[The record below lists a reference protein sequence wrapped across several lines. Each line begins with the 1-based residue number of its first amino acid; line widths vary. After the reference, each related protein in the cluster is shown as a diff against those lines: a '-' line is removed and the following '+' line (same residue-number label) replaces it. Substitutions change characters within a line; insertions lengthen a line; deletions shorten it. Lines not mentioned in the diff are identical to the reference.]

1 MDCVFATNTTHH
13 KGRSEQKER
22 LSRFS
27 AVNRDQRL
35 ISKTMSPQTKNSLP
49 RGYIF
54 KSSPTLCK
62 LSDWEAN

>member
-22 LSRFS
+22 LSKFS
-27 AVNRDQRL
+27 AFNRDQRL

-49 RGYIF
+49 KF
-54 KSSPTLCK
+54 KSNPTLCK
-62 LSDWEAN
+62 LSDWESN